1 MRSLR
6 VVVLLTALAALTLPL
21 PSATVEADCGN
32 CKECILIS
40 GKWRCFITWEHDK
53 SCICI
58 EQQGG
63 AQPCQLFGN
72 CISG

>member
-32 CKECILIS
+32 CKDCILIS
-40 GKWRCFITWEHDK
+40 GKWRCFVAFDDK

-63 AQPCQLFGN
+63 AQPCLLFGN
-72 CISG
+72 CIDPG